1 MAIYDNTGENN
12 AYLEYMRQQYE
23 RGNMNLTAQP
33 VQQEALSG
41 IQQPFSTSLAF
52 NNMQKVKNSRRL
64 ANPYVAKLAMEK
76 PAWMS
81 AEDYSNSNIMRNNI
95 FKQQKAGYEG
105 TPNALVTNTP
115 TVPKTIGVKF
125 DPANAAAKYQP
136 GGSADPLATKKGLG
150 VTDYANIASGVLGIA
165 QAASSIYGAK
175 LADKMQPSLMS
186 YHVPIE
192 PELIESN
199 TEALKSAAKESIAS
213 QTATARASDRSG
225 GIVDGGRNS
234 VYLAKGME
242 AENQVAG
249 QIAQMDIQLEAQNTQ
264 AKNQAKQFNAQ
275 MGMQSDQ
282 FNAQTKN
289 QFDQWKSSV
298 VGAGYSN
305 ALNGLSGATGA
316 IMNNMNLQDT
326 IARADAKNAEAL
338 ERYTQETTREESRFK
353 IQTLLE
359 QLRMPGLS
367 LQQKADIQ
375 NEIKTLQV

>member
-12 AYLEYMRQQYE
+12 AYLEYVRQQYE
-23 RGNMNLTAQP
+23 LGNMNLTAQP

-41 IQQPFSTSLAF
+41 MQQPFSASLAS
-52 NNMQKVKNSRRL
+52 NNIQKVKNSRRL
-64 ANPYVAKLAMEK
+64 ANPYAAKSAMDK
-76 PAWMS
+76 PTWMRP
-81 AEDYSNSNIMRNNI
+81 EDYANSNIMRNNI

-105 TPNALVTNTP
+105 TPTALAINKP
-115 TVPKTIGVKF
+115 TVPKTIGVDF

-136 GGSADPLATKKGLG
+136 SDSLDSLATKKGFG
-150 VTDYANIASGVLGIA
+150 VTDAANIASGVLGTA
-165 QAASSIYGAK
+165 QAGMSIYGAK
-175 LADKMQPSLMS
+175 IADKLQPSLMS
-186 YHVPIE
+186 YQAPIE
-192 PELIESN
+192 PELIQSN

-249 QIAQMDIQLEAQNTQ
+249 QLAQMDMQLEAQNTQ

-305 ALNGLSGATGA
+305 ALDGLQQATGA
-316 IMNNMNLQDT
+316 IINNENLKST
-326 IARADAKNAEAL
+326 IA
-338 ERYTQETTREESRFK
+338 
-353 IQTLLE
+353 
-359 QLRMPGLS
+359 
-367 LQQKADIQ
+367 KADIK
-375 NEIKTLQV
+375 NEITDLQNQFDTLPTGKQKLEVYEKLKEARQKLYS